1 MKSKGK
7 KIMVGFIIF
16 IIILYIIIS
25 KKEMYK
31 YNEGVSI
38 TKLINLLK
46 KQRFSEIKT
55 KQLNGN
61 ITIISANNLGEN
73 FLYAMRN
80 DITSMIPSNI
90 ETIYEYSKK
99 EHIHNTIVI
108 VKSLKDGITDNA
120 KNKAK
125 EYNIDVI
132 EGNELIKMLD
142 QEKASILKTSD
153 TSDDTCEIDYSQN
166 EDPISEKSSILKELF
181 KCPDRL

>member
-1 MKSKGK
+1 
-7 KIMVGFIIF
+7 MVGFIIF

-80 DITSMIPSNI
+80 DITSMVPSNI

-125 EYNIDVI
+125 EYNLDVI

-166 EDPISEKSSILKELF
+166 EDPISEKSSVLKDLF
-181 KCPDRL
+181 KGPDRL

>member
-1 MKSKGK
+1 
-7 KIMVGFIIF
+7 MVGFIVF
-16 IIILYIIIS
+16 IIILYIVIS
-25 KKEMYK
+25 KKGIYK
-31 YNEGVSI
+31 YNEGVSV

-61 ITIISANNLGEN
+61 ITIITANNLGEN

-80 DITSMIPSNI
+80 DITSIIPSNI

-99 EHIHNTIVI
+99 AHIHNTTVV
-108 VKSLKDGITDNA
+108 VKSLTGGITANA
-120 KNKAK
+120 ESKAK
-125 EYNIDVI
+125 EYNLDVI
-132 EGNELIKMLD
+132 EGNELVKMLD

-166 EDPISEKSSILKELF
+166 EDPISDKTSILKKIF
-181 KCPDRL
+181 KGPDRL

>member
-1 MKSKGK
+1 M
-7 KIMVGFIIF
+7 IEFIIL
-16 IIILYIIIS
+16 IVILYVVY
-25 KKEMYK
+25 KKETNK
-31 YNEGVSI
+31 YNAGGI
-38 TKLINLLK
+38 LTKLTKLLK
-46 KQRFSEIKT
+46 EQRFSEIKT

-61 ITIISANNLGEN
+61 ITIITANNLGEN

-80 DITSMIPSNI
+80 DMTSINPSNI

-99 EHIHNTIVI
+99 AHIHNTIVV
-108 VKSLKDGITDNA
+108 VKSLKGGITDNA
-120 KNKAK
+120 ESKAK
-125 EYNIDVI
+125 EYDLDVV

-181 KCPDRL
+181 KGPDRL